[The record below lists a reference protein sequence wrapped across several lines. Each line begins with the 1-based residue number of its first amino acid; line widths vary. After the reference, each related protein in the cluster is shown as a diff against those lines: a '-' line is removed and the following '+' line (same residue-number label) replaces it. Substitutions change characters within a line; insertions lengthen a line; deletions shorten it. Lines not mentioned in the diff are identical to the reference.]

1 MVTPGNKNCRNAV
14 IARATYSPSAA
25 AGRPAPKGRRL
36 NSACLLAYFSFH
48 SGQTVFRLLSVPG
61 SQAQTQLGGLLLRV
75 ADRFFLNFFVTTD
88 LFRQGQELT
97 YGCAGRWSQA
107 SHSLFHESEIPAHQ
121 LSLLSP
127 YGEVPERI
135 EHSSAQKS
143 ERG

>member
-1 MVTPGNKNCRNAV
+1 MVTPGNKNCRNTV

-75 ADRFFLNFFVTTD
+75 ADRFFLNFFG
-88 LFRQGQELT
+88 LFCISS
-97 YGCAGRWSQA
+97 GCSKGVNRPKAVWNKG
-107 SHSLFHESEIPAHQ
+107 L
-121 LSLLSP
+121 
-127 YGEVPERI
+127 
-135 EHSSAQKS
+135 
-143 ERG
+143 RGS